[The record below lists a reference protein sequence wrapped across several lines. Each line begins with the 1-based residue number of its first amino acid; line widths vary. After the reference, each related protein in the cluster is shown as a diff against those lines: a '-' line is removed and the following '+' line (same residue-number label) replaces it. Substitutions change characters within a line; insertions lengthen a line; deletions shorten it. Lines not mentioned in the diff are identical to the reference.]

1 LGLQP
6 ETRYARFLG
15 SLKRLDPRTL
25 AELARVDHCRH
36 VAIAAIAPD
45 GATVGIARFIRLAD
59 PAEAE
64 VAVTV
69 VDAWHGRGVA
79 TVLLARLAW
88 KARAAGVCRFRGTC
102 LASNGAAIR
111 LLRGLGP
118 VAIGAPHV
126 GVVDICVE
134 LRREGSSRSYS

>member
-1 LGLQP
+1 M
-6 ETRYARFLG
+6 A
-15 SLKRLDPRTL
+15 
-25 AELARVDHCRH
+25 
-36 VAIAAIAPD
+36 
-45 GATVGIARFIRLAD
+45 GA
-59 PAEAE
+59 
-64 VAVTV
+64 
-69 VDAWHGRGVA
+69 GVA

-111 LLRGLGP
+111 QLRGLGP